1 MKNLIKWY
9 YGHFI
14 ALGLIVIIVGL
25 SGVAYNPTA
34 MTVHTSK
41 ELVVYKVEINPYPDP
56 EAIDGFKFAYVTIHE
71 IDPETRSSIK
81 TFCVQR
87 TGLDILHNVEDNHA
101 SLVYQWKYVGFED
114 NKEIV
119 KMTLRL
125 RPDTDFKNNLK

>member
-1 MKNLIKWY
+1 MNLPKKY
-9 YGHFI
+9 YGHVI
-14 ALGLIVIIVGL
+14 ALGIIVVIMGL
-25 SGVAYNPTA
+25 AAKVDFTPDK
-34 MTVHTSK
+34 MPIHTSK
-41 ELVVYKVEINPYPDP
+41 ELVVSKIEINPYPDP
-56 EAIDGFKFAYVTIHE
+56 EVIDGFKYAYVTIHE

-87 TGLDILHNVEDNHA
+87 TGLDIWHNVEDNHA